1 MIEATLPEGSVP
13 ARSERNPDP
22 WPDWVY
28 EPVTDKKVDPRRF
41 RDRQQNR
48 IEAKAWRKRK
58 AERAADA
65 AEETTTE

>member
-13 ARSERNPDP
+13 ARSERKPDP
-22 WPDWVY
+22 WADWVY

-41 RDRQQNR
+41 RDRQRNQ

-58 AERAADA
+58 AELA
-65 AEETTTE
+65 AEAVAETTAE

>member
-13 ARSERNPDP
+13 ARSERKPDP

-41 RDRQQNR
+41 RDRQENQ
-48 IEAKAWRKRK
+48 IEAKAWRERE
-58 AERAADA
+58 AELSAAAA
-65 AEETTTE
+65 AEETPQ